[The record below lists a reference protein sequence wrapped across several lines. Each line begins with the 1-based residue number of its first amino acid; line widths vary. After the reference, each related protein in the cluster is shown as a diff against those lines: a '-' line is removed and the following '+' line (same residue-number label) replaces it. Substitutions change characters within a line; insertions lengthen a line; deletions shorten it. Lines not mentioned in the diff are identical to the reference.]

1 MLLNELYC
9 SPGATLDA
17 LLKMLSCSEPML
29 RCKIRAAE
37 APFIA
42 FMISLAVDV
51 LSYVVHVIEQLR
63 DEARSCD
70 QPPMLASSGAPLLPL
85 LQDYAT
91 KLENILH
98 GPFKCMCICMYIQEY
113 IYIYKKRV
121 P

>member
-1 MLLNELYC
+1 
-9 SPGATLDA
+9 
-17 LLKMLSCSEPML
+17 ML